1 MLAGESKPSYLN
13 VPCRWSE
20 VSKMHSLKEMLTNGK
35 KKGGQFRGEVFL
47 KTV

>member
-35 KKGGQFRGEVFL
+35 KRGVSFVEKCF
-47 KTV
+47 